1 LVVGNLLELNLNIL
15 ERAKHIDRVLDQ
27 AGIVAFG
34 EVDVVENIE
43 QGIMTVT
50 QANGIA
56 GIAANTILLGWPDDM
71 ERLVHFLRVIRPL
84 RHINRSMLLGQVET
98 PPPLREGQRRSIH
111 VWWGGLQRNGDL
123 MLLLAYLLSR
133 NPEWRNARIQIM
145 TIASNQMIKQ
155 QTETMLAKLIPE
167 IRIEAEVEVMAK
179 PEDTSVV
186 ELIHARSASAD
197 LVILGLGMPAE
208 GQEEGYAERLTELA
222 AGLRSFFFV
231 HNGSLFIGELISQ

>member
-1 LVVGNLLELNLNIL
+1 
-15 ERAKHIDRVLDQ
+15 
-27 AGIVAFG
+27 
-34 EVDVVENIE
+34 
-43 QGIMTVT
+43 
-50 QANGIA
+50 
-56 GIAANTILLGWPDDM
+56 
-71 ERLVHFLRVIRPL
+71 
-84 RHINRSMLLGQVET
+84 MLLGQVET

-145 TIASNQMIKQ
+145 SIASNQMSKQ

-222 AGLRSFFFV
+222 AGLHSFFFV